1 MRTWSILL
9 IVSLVLLLLLEGAAW
24 LLVGSA
30 PLDVRYQC
38 AANAPEEHF
47 TIFSYGG
54 STVYGTP
61 VPEYGFMAQ
70 IDAATGQAAPDRYT
84 VCNMGEGGRDSTG
97 ELLDIEKTIHYQP
110 DLIIVLSGHNEF
122 LQPVFDS
129 TMARRWRGRIASL
142 ATIRLF
148 NKLTAKI
155 ARRLNG
161 PAVQQAM
168 PAILVAHDR
177 SGTDFKARLDRYKNN
192 VESMVLAAQKAGI
205 PLVFGTSPSNLD
217 EWAPVFKKIPIGEGG
232 VRNEQS
238 VTQILDLVEAHQF
251 DAARTRFDAIKWE
264 PEEADA
270 PIVKYLEA
278 QFLAKHTLDQQKV
291 RREAFL
297 AVRDADPIPWRA
309 LTRFND
315 EIRTAVKGKTGV
327 TLVDVEELLGNSA
340 DDGLPG
346 FDLITDNCH
355 PTPVANYLIAR
366 ALLDAAVPHTGES
379 FPWSEEDANRYMT
392 SLPKDLRLEYL
403 LRNGVYVMKVPFF
416 NYTASRRYLE
426 EARTDWP
433 SDWRSWGN
441 LASIEL
447 MVGDPAQGREMLHRA
462 LSLQPDQKLYTG
474 HQHTPYLRDAMKAQ
488 GLSFEMILSDEPAAE
503 QKKGV

>member
-9 IVSLVLLLLLEGAAW
+9 VVSLFLLLLIEGIAW

-38 AANAPEEHF
+38 AANAPADHF
-47 TIFSYGG
+47 RIFSYGG

-70 IDAATGQAAPDRYT
+70 IDAATRTVAPEKYT

-97 ELLDIEKTIHYQP
+97 VMLDIEKTIQYHP

-129 TMARRWRGRIASL
+129 TFARRWRERTARL

-148 NKLTAKI
+148 NKLMEKI
-155 ARRLNG
+155 AWRLNR
-161 PAVQQAM
+161 PAVQQSM
-168 PAILVAHDR
+168 PETLLVHDR
-177 SGTDFKARLDRYKNN
+177 NGTDFHARLARYKSN
-192 VESMVLAAQKAGI
+192 VESMVLAAQDAGI
-205 PLVFGTSPSNLD
+205 PMLFGTLASNLD
-217 EWAPVFKKIPIGEGG
+217 EWAPVFKKIPVGEGG

-238 VTQILDLVEAHQF
+238 VTRMLDLIEAHQF
-251 DAARTRFDAIKWE
+251 DAARTIFDGIPWE
-264 PEEADA
+264 PAEAQA

-278 QFLAKHTLDQQKV
+278 QFLPKQSKDQQSS

-309 LTRFND
+309 LTLFNQD
-315 EIRTAVKGKTGV
+315 MRNAVEGKVDV
-327 TLVDVEELLGNSA
+327 TLVDVEELLGNAA
-340 DDGLPG
+340 DDGAPG

-355 PTPVANYLIAR
+355 PAPIANTLIAR
-366 ALLDAAVPHTGES
+366 ALLNAAAAYTGKS
-379 FPWSEEDANRYMT
+379 LPWSEQDASSYLS
-392 SLPKDLRLEYL
+392 SLPSELRLEYL

-416 NYTASRRYLE
+416 NYPASRRYLE
-426 EARTDWP
+426 EARTNWP
-433 SDWRSWGN
+433 SDWRSWAN

-447 MVGDPAQGREMLHRA
+447 LVGDPAQGKALLRHA
-462 LSLQPDQKLYTG
+462 LSLQPDQQLYMS
-474 HQHTPYLRDAMKAQ
+474 HQHTPYLKDAMQAR
-488 GLSFEMILSDEPAAE
+488 GLRFEVILAEKPEDEHPN
-503 QKKGV
+503 GV